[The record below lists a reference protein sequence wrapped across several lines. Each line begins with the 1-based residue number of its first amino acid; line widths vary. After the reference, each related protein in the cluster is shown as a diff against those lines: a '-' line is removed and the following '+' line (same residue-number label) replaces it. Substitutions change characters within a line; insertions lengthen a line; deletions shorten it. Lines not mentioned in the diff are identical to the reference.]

1 MVGTC
6 AGAACLAVAF
16 GLPTVGNAATK
27 KAAFVDGTMFVD
39 GTIVPIRGPAT
50 ASYGSRYTMRGRTG
64 TVNGV
69 HFTGSVVLRG
79 RWNRGAWLTLARTRT
94 DSHGTYSITIH
105 LLRRGRLQLR
115 LLIPGGVVAT
125 KTLRVD

>member
-1 MVGTC
+1 MVGTY
-6 AGAACLAVAF
+6 AGVACLAVAF

-27 KAAFVDGTMFVD
+27 AAAFVD
-39 GTIVPIRGPAT
+39 GTIVPIRGPTT
-50 ASYGSRYTMRGRTG
+50 ASYGSPYTVRGRTG
-64 TVNGV
+64 TINGV

-79 RWNRGAWLTLARTRT
+79 RWNRGAWFTLARTRT
-94 DSHGTYSITIH
+94 DSHGTYSITIY
-105 LLRRGRLQLR
+105 LLRRGRLQLP